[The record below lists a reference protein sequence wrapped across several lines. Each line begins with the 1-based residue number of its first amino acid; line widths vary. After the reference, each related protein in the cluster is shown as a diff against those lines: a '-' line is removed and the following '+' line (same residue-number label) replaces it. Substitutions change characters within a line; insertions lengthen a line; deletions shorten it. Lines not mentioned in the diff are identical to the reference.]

1 MLWKIYKKMFKG
13 SGVVMSFDYGLRNI
27 GIAIGQSIT
36 KSASTFYAIKAKE
49 GVPDWIKL
57 DSIIDE
63 WEPSLFIV
71 GDPFNMDGTKSEFQ
85 KKIAKFSAELKKRY
99 EIELHMIDERLT
111 SKEAKERIKDKA
123 DGIKDSA
130 NKHSISAQIIL
141 EDWFR
146 SLD

>member
-1 MLWKIYKKMFKG
+1 MA
-13 SGVVMSFDYGLRNI
+13 FDYGLRNI
-27 GIAIGQSIT
+27 GIAIGQNIT

-57 DSIIDE
+57 DSIIEE
-63 WEPSLFIV
+63 WEPGLFIV

-85 KKIAKFSAELKKRY
+85 KKIAKFSTELKKRY
-99 EIELHMIDERLT
+99 EIELKMMDERLT
-111 SKEAKERIKDKA
+111 TKEAKERIQDKS

-146 SLD
+146 SID

>member
-1 MLWKIYKKMFKG
+1 MVKEA
-13 SGVVMSFDYGLRNI
+13 GVVMAFDYGLRNI
-27 GIAIGQSIT
+27 GIAIGQNIT

-57 DSIIDE
+57 DSIVEE
-63 WEPSLFIV
+63 WEPGLFIV

-85 KKIAKFSAELKKRY
+85 KKITKFSTELKNRY
-99 EIELHMIDERLT
+99 EIQLQMIDERLT
-111 SKEAKERIKDKA
+111 TKEAKDRILDKP
-123 DGIKDSA
+123 DGIKNSA

-146 SLD
+146 SID

>member
-1 MLWKIYKKMFKG
+1 MA
-13 SGVVMSFDYGLRNI
+13 FDYGLRNI
-27 GIAIGQSIT
+27 GIAIGQNIT
-36 KSASTFYAIKAKE
+36 KSASTFYAIKAQD
-49 GVPDWIKL
+49 GIPDWIKL
-57 DSIIDE
+57 DSIIEE
-63 WEPSLFIV
+63 WEPGLFII

-85 KKIAKFSAELKKRY
+85 KKIAKFSTELKNRY
-99 EIELHMIDERLT
+99 EIELQMIDERLT
-111 SKEAKERIKDKA
+111 TKEAKERIQDKP

>member
-1 MLWKIYKKMFKG
+1 MVKEA
-13 SGVVMSFDYGLRNI
+13 GVVMAFDYGLRNI
-27 GIAIGQSIT
+27 GIAIGQNIT

-57 DSIIDE
+57 DSIVEE
-63 WEPSLFIV
+63 WEPDLFIV

-85 KKIAKFSAELKKRY
+85 KKITKFSTELKNRY
-99 EIELHMIDERLT
+99 EIELQMIDERLT
-111 SKEAKERIKDKA
+111 TKEAKDRIQDKP

-146 SLD
+146 SMD